1 MLVHL
6 LLARLVPRLRLWPGK
21 RPHSSRSPRRAFSG
35 CTCFDIKG
43 IQWCSSFAPSVQH
56 LGRVPIHTMVSIHT
70 MVPIHTMV
78 SIHLH
83 PTLLCRWRSSRRIT
97 SRGICGR
104 PSTAARCCPS
114 GESPGC
120 EPHAGQARRQLWV
133 GAASSRACRLLHR
146 VTASV
151 STAFATSRLAGT
163 VQEMVVSINC
173 AGTRPAGA
181 RRRQQLN
188 NFAGF
193 NNRSVPISSV
203 FWGRLLQVPAPGR
216 HDVSG
221 RRQWRRHAAAAAAA
235 AAGGGAAGW
244 AAGQPRRR
252 RRRQGGFVGRQPPH
266 HARRCVTK
274 RRTAASA

>member
-133 GAASSRACRLLHR
+133 WSCFQPCMPPAASSHCKREHGLRHFSAGRNGSRNGGFHQLCRHAPCR
-146 VTASV
+146 CQAP
-151 STAFATSRLAGT
+151 STA
-163 VQEMVVSINC
+163 E
-173 AGTRPAGA
+173 
-181 RRRQQLN
+181 QLC
-188 NFAGF
+188 
-193 NNRSVPISSV
+193 
-203 FWGRLLQVPAPGR
+203 WL
-216 HDVSG
+216 
-221 RRQWRRHAAAAAAA
+221 
-235 AAGGGAAGW
+235 
-244 AAGQPRRR
+244 
-252 RRRQGGFVGRQPPH
+252 
-266 HARRCVTK
+266 
-274 RRTAASA
+274 